1 MKLDLVTLTGS
12 KFSGEVYEAQLPT
25 TSGPIAVYPGH
36 QPLVTLMG
44 SGVITIRK
52 QKNDPD
58 SLMDDFATNA
68 GIAEIDGNSIKIL
81 VDEADH
87 SDEIA
92 QAEAEKALERAK
104 ELKRSAKGQVELD
117 KAQAMIDRYAV
128 RLKVAGLR
136 RRKQR

>member
-87 SDEIA
+87 SDEIT